1 MDDIQIEKELDA
13 LKEQHRLIDDKISN
27 LRDNPFQDQ
36 IRLMRLKREK
46 LQLKDQ
52 ITVLESEIYPDIIAW
67 CQLNHLLHQLT

>member
-52 ITVLESEIYPDIIAW
+52 ITVLESEIYPDIIA
-67 CQLNHLLHQLT
+67 